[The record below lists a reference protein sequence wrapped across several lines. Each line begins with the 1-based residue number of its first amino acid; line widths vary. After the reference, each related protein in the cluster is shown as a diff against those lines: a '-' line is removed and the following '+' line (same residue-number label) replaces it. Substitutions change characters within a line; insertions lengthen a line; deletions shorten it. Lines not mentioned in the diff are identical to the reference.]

1 MSPPQSSG
9 QVSACLRRQNSRL
22 TGHGKETSAAAVDVR
37 KVAPMQLQW
46 ILEGFHPE
54 TEELVQEY
62 PLPRVDADAIRRILN
77 VPVDIPIEPFS
88 FDVPD
93 ANAAHA
99 LAKFADENATIDP
112 AINYQLGCYRAEP

>member
-1 MSPPQSSG
+1 M
-9 QVSACLRRQNSRL
+9 
-22 TGHGKETSAAAVDVR
+22 HEE
-37 KVAPMQLQW
+37 APMQLQW
-46 ILEGFHPE
+46 VLEGFHPE

-77 VPVDIPIEPFS
+77 VPNGIPIEPFS

-93 ANAAHA
+93 AGAAHA
-99 LAKFADENATIDP
+99 LAEFTDVPVTIEP